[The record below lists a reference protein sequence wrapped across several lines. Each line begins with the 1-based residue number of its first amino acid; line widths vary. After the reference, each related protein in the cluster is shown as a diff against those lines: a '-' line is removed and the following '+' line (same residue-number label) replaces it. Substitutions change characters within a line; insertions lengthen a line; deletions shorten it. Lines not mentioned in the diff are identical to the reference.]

1 MDIAKR
7 LETPGRIST
16 CSNKLNKSDEDDI
29 IEPEIDVCAGDE
41 ENIAEDPEHPEDVE
55 VKPDLTQDF
64 SRVFCGFSIEQL
76 MRK

>member
-16 CSNKLNKSDEDDI
+16 CSSKLNKSDEDDI

-41 ENIAEDPEHPEDVE
+41 ENIAEDPEDPDDED
-55 VKPDLTQDF
+55 VKPDF
-64 SRVFCGFSIEQL
+64 SKVFCGFSIEQL